1 MTNGKSRKARN
12 VGKSGDSANGSSL
25 GMSTTGG
32 TTGRHLILM
41 RRDAVDEGVKAIH
54 GASGVKLVHSN
65 DIDKGDITAAL
76 ASKNHGLVLDNLAV
90 AVVAGD
96 HDQISSLSAE
106 VGEDSPILAIEEER
120 FVYALQAR
128 TAVPDV
134 VPVKSAIPVGMPS
147 LNAGMPAPPLAPSP
161 GPIPSPVPIPP
172 ANLLDLQPGAHVVD
186 YLRGYRDAVDH
197 LIDKMLD
204 SSGVAE
210 IAPPHE
216 ALAAFAETDFT
227 WGLQATRVSAS
238 RFSGRGIKVAVLDTG
253 LDLDH
258 PDFAG
263 RRIVKRTFV
272 AGQAVQDGMGH
283 GTHVIGTACGT
294 QRPGVLPRYGVA
306 FNANIFAGKVL
317 SNQGSGTDM
326 DILHGIEWAVANKC
340 AVISMSLGAATQVGQ
355 AFSRVYETAAQRAL
369 LLGTLIVA
377 AAGNDSRRPGQ
388 IAPVS
393 HPANC
398 PSIMAVGAI
407 DQRFAVA
414 FFSCG
419 GINPNGGQVDIAGP
433 GVQVRSSWPQP
444 ARYNTISG
452 TSMATPHVAGIAALY
467 AEMSSSLRGHAL
479 WNVLTQR
486 ARRMS
491 LPARDIG
498 AGLVQ
503 AP

>member
-12 VGKSGDSANGSSL
+12 SGKTADGANGSSL
-25 GMSTTGG
+25 GMSTPSG

-54 GASGVKLVHSN
+54 NAVGVKLIHSN
-65 DIDKGDITAAL
+65 DIDKDDATVAL
-76 ASKNHGLVLDNLAV
+76 TGKNHGLVLDNLAV

-96 HDQISSLSAE
+96 RDQINSLSAK
-106 VGEDSPILAIEEER
+106 VGEDGPILAIEEER

-134 VPVKSAIPVGMPS
+134 VPVQSAIPVGMPS
-147 LNAGMPAPPLAPSP
+147 LNADMPAPPLTPAPIP
-161 GPIPSPVPIPP
+161 GPVPMPPP
-172 ANLLDLQPGAHVVD
+172 APLDLQPGAHMID

-204 SSGVAE
+204 STGAAEGVPAQDAE
-210 IAPPHE
+210 AR
-216 ALAAFAETDFT
+216 LETDFT
-227 WGLQATRVSAS
+227 WGLRATRVPAS

-253 LDLDH
+253 LDLNH

-263 RRIVKRTFV
+263 RRIRRRTFV
-272 AGQAVQDGMGH
+272 SGQAVQDGMGH
-283 GTHVIGTACGT
+283 GTHCIGTACGP

-306 FNANIFAGKVL
+306 FNADIFVGKVL

-326 DILHGIEWAVANKC
+326 SILRGIEWAVANKC
-340 AVISMSLGAATQVGQ
+340 AVVSMSLGAPTQIGQ
-355 AFSRVYETAAQRAL
+355 GFSQVYETVAQRAL
-369 LLGTLIVA
+369 LMGTLIVA
-377 AAGNDSRRPGQ
+377 AAGNESHRPGQ
-388 IAPVS
+388 ISPVG

-467 AEMSSSLRGHAL
+467 AEMSNSLRGHAL

>member
-1 MTNGKSRKARN
+1 
-12 VGKSGDSANGSSL
+12 
-25 GMSTTGG
+25 
-32 TTGRHLILM
+32 M
-41 RRDAVDEGVKAIH
+41 RRDGVSEGVKAIH
-54 GASGVKLVHSN
+54 NVAGVKLIHSN
-65 DIDKGDITAAL
+65 EIDKDDVTAEL
-76 ASKNHGLVLDNLAV
+76 AIKNHGLVLDNLAV

-96 HDQISSLSAE
+96 RDQINSLSAKA
-106 VGEDSPILAIEEER
+106 GEDGPILAIEEER

-134 VPVKSAIPVGMPS
+134 VPVRSAIPVGLPS
-147 LNAGMPAPPLAPSP
+147 LNADLPAPPMTPA
-161 GPIPSPVPIPP
+161 PIPVPVPMPP
-172 ANLLDLQPGAHVVD
+172 PTLLDLQPGPHVTD

-204 SSGVAE
+204 SGGM
-210 IAPPHE
+210 APERAPLQE
-216 ALAAFAETDFT
+216 ALAAFVETDFT
-227 WGLQATRVSAS
+227 WGLQATRVPAS

-253 LDLDH
+253 LDLNH

-263 RRIVKRTFV
+263 RRIRRRSFV

-283 GTHVIGTACGT
+283 GTHCIGTSCGP

-306 FNANIFAGKVL
+306 FNADIFVGKVL

-326 DILHGIEWAVANKC
+326 EILHGIEWAVANKC
-340 AVISMSLGAATQVGQ
+340 AVVSMSLGAPTTVGQ
-355 AFSRVYETAAQRAL
+355 GFSQVYETVAQRAL

-377 AAGNDSRRPGQ
+377 AAGNESHRPAQ
-388 IAPVS
+388 ISPVG

-398 PSIMAVGAI
+398 PSIMAVAAI